1 MQNNASQ
8 FSSGR
13 RKTPRP
19 ALVIFFS
26 LITDS
31 FTHLKIRIPRFL
43 LAALVV
49 FFILPFPMRANPTPA
64 ERVAAIQTAL
74 RDAKLDGWLF
84 YDFRASD
91 PLAPRILML
100 GEDASGSRRWFYYIP
115 ASGESTK
122 IVHSIERSKLD
133 PLPGKRLVYRGWEE
147 QRARLRE
154 TLVSP
159 EKKKLRVAM
168 QYSPMNDIPY
178 ISRVDAGTI
187 ELIRSF
193 GVDIVTSAE
202 LVQQFEAVLTPEQKQ
217 SHVEA
222 SDKMHHILLEAFA
235 EIGRNIRAEKA
246 MTEYDIQQFIA
257 RRLEEEGMERESGI
271 VAVNANTANPHYF
284 PTREAHSPIKR
295 GDFVLL
301 DIVSKLRKP
310 GAICTDQTW
319 TGYVGETVP
328 EEFTRIFNIVREA
341 RDAATEFVRKN
352 VREDKSIRGAEVDD
366 VSRGV
371 IKRAG
376 FAEQFTHRTGHSIG
390 EEGHGNGVNID
401 NFETRD
407 SRRIT
412 PGVCFSIEPGI
423 YLEGKFGVRSEI
435 DVYVAEKEIEV
446 TGQPIQTE
454 IVAILKAQ

>member
-1 MQNNASQ
+1 MKQKPFFVLAVFIAFMAS
-8 FSSGR
+8 S
-13 RKTPRP
+13 
-19 ALVIFFS
+19 I
-26 LITDS
+26 
-31 FTHLKIRIPRFL
+31 
-43 LAALVV
+43 
-49 FFILPFPMRANPTPA
+49 MRADPTPA
-64 ERVAAIQTAL
+64 ERVTAIQTAL
-74 RDAKLDGWLF
+74 RDAKIDGWLF
-84 YDFRASD
+84 YDFRGSD

-100 GEDASGSRRWFYYIP
+100 GADASGSRRWFYYIP
-115 ASGESTK
+115 ASGEPVK
-122 IVHSIERSKLD
+122 IVHSIERAKLD

-147 QRARLRE
+147 QHARLRE
-154 TLVSP
+154 TLSSGA
-159 EKKKLRVAM
+159 KKKGLRVAM

-193 GVDIVTSAE
+193 GVELVTSAE
-202 LVQQFEAVLTPEQKQ
+202 LVQQFEAVLTPAQKQ

-222 SDKMHHILLEAFA
+222 SDKMHRILLEAFA
-235 EIGRNIRAEKA
+235 EIARNIRADEA

-257 RRLEEEGMERESGI
+257 RRLEEEGMERENGI

-284 PTREAHSPIKR
+284 PTREANLPIKR

-301 DIVSKLRKP
+301 DIVSKLRQP
-310 GAICTDQTW
+310 DAICTDQTW

-352 VREDKSIRGAEVDD
+352 VREGKSIRGAEVDD

-376 FAEQFTHRTGHSIG
+376 YTEQFTHRTGHSIG

-435 DVYVAEKEIEV
+435 DVYVADKDIEV

-454 IVAILKAQ
+454 IVPILKAQ

>member
-1 MQNNASQ
+1 M
-8 FSSGR
+8 
-13 RKTPRP
+13 KPK
-19 ALVIFFS
+19 LFFV
-26 LITDS
+26 
-31 FTHLKIRIPRFL
+31 
-43 LAALVV
+43 LAA
-49 FFILPFPMRANPTPA
+49 FIAVMASSIMRANPTPA
-64 ERVAAIQTAL
+64 ERVTAIQTAL

-84 YDFRASD
+84 YDFRGSD

-100 GEDASGSRRWFYYIP
+100 SEGASGSRRWYYYIP
-115 ASGESTK
+115 ASGEPTK

-147 QRARLRE
+147 QHARLRE
-154 TLVSP
+154 TLSP
-159 EKKKLRVAM
+159 AAKKKSLHVAM

-193 GVDIVTSAE
+193 GVEPVTSAE
-202 LVQQFEAVLTPEQKQ
+202 LVQQFEAVLTPAQKQ

-222 SDKMHHILLEAFA
+222 SDKMHRIILEAFA
-235 EIGRNIRAEKA
+235 EIARNIRAERA

-257 RRLEEEGMERESGI
+257 RRCEEEGMERENGI

-284 PTREAHSPIKR
+284 PTREANLPIKR

-301 DIVSKLRKP
+301 DIVSKVRQP

-328 EEFTRIFNIVREA
+328 EEFVRIFNIVREA

-352 VREDKSIRGAEVDD
+352 VRDGKSIRGAEVDD

-376 FAEQFTHRTGHSIG
+376 YGDQFTHRTGHSIG

-412 PGVCFSIEPGI
+412 SGVCFSIEPGI

-454 IVAILKAQ
+454 IVAILKTQ